1 MNCPPKSISIPA
13 AVSVLAMLASLIF
26 AINYPAVEGIG
37 DKVRLPVF
45 HGAMTWANLMVFA
58 GLVLAAAIYL
68 KRGGEGDWA
77 RVTAMRW
84 VTIGMWLVG
93 SVLGFVAA
101 LNTWDF
107 TGSLSPAS
115 EVMLADPRLVI
126 QLVISLG
133 GIAVLVAPLL
143 TESRR
148 VRAAIDIIF
157 VVALWVGLGL
167 ATSIK
172 GGLHPDSPV
181 LNSDEIIIKLLFF
194 AMVISQLVMAVAA
207 STALA
212 NWLRFRSGSRVKT
225 EG

>member
-1 MNCPPKSISIPA
+1 MNCPPKSVSVPA
-13 AVSVLAMLASLIF
+13 AVALLGLGASLTF
-26 AINYPAVEGIG
+26 ALNYPAVEGIG

-58 GLVLAAAIYL
+58 GLVVAAALFL
-68 KRGGEGDWA
+68 KRGDEGDWA

-93 SVLGFVAA
+93 SVLGFAAA

-107 TGSLSPAS
+107 TGSLTPAS

-126 QLVISLG
+126 QLVISLAG
-133 GIAVLVAPLL
+133 LAVLVAPLL

-148 VRAAIDIIF
+148 VRAVVDIVF
-157 VVALWVGLGL
+157 VAGLWVLLGI
-167 ATSIK
+167 ATTAK

-194 AMVISQLVMAVAA
+194 AMVIGQLVMAIAA
-207 STALA
+207 STAVA
-212 NWLRFRSGSRVKT
+212 NWLRLRAGMPSK
-225 EG
+225 